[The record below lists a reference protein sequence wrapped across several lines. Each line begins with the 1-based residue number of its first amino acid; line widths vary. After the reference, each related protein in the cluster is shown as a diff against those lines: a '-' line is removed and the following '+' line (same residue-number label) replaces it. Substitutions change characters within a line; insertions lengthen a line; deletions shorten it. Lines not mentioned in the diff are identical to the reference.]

1 MAGASNGGG
10 SSPDDLPD
18 VPEEWGVIVIP
29 DDLSELDEEVRTIRA
44 ELHLADHPT
53 RWHRFMQRRVPRIAR
68 RVVSTLVRAP
78 VLIVMLAILIT
89 VASLFASAWPGP
101 ARPPSTASRTSGATT
116 ENTLRTLPALEL
128 FGADGRPV
136 SLTADLPAV
145 IMLIDDC
152 QCGKLLADT
161 IQAVPPRVA
170 VVTVSTTAAAATA
183 ATPPTGATPQAQG
196 KTVRMLHDP
205 TNTVRTGL
213 KLPPSGDTTASVM
226 LVDATGS
233 IVRTLRTATV
243 DMIKPDLARL

>member
-1 MAGASNGGG
+1 MAGASNNGG

-18 VPEEWGVIVIP
+18 LPEEWGVIVIP
-29 DDLSELDEEVRTIRA
+29 DDLSELDDEVRAIRA
-44 ELHLADHPT
+44 ELHLAGHPT
-53 RWHRFMQRRVPRIAR
+53 RWHRFMQRRGPRVAR
-68 RVVSTLVRAP
+68 RVVTTLLRAP

-101 ARPPSTASRTSGATT
+101 PRQPATSRTAGPTT
-116 ENTLRTLPALEL
+116 ENSLRTLPALEL
-128 FGADGRPV
+128 FGADGRAV

-152 QCGKLLADT
+152 QCTQLVSDT
-161 IQAVPPRVA
+161 IQAVPPKVS
-170 VVTVSTTAAAATA
+170 VITISTTGASATA

-196 KTVRMLHDP
+196 KTVRTLHDP
-205 TNTVRTGL
+205 TNTVRTAL

-226 LVDATGS
+226 LVDAAGS

-243 DMIKPDLARL
+243 AMIKPDLARL

>member
-1 MAGASNGGG
+1 MAGASNNGG

-29 DDLSELDEEVRTIRA
+29 DDLSELDDEVRAIRA
-44 ELHLADHPT
+44 ELHLAEHPT
-53 RWHRFMQRRVPRIAR
+53 RWHRFLQRRGPRVARRIAT
-68 RVVSTLVRAP
+68 TLVRAP

-101 ARPPSTASRTSGATT
+101 ARQAAPSRTSGGTT

-152 QCGKLLADT
+152 QCNQLVLDT
-161 IQAVPPRVA
+161 IGAVPPKVS
-170 VVTVSTTAAAATA
+170 VITISTTAAAATA
-183 ATPPTGATPQAQG
+183 VTPPTGAAPQAQG
-196 KTVRMLHDP
+196 KIVRVLHDP
-205 TNTVRTGL
+205 TNTVRAAL

-226 LVDATGS
+226 LVDHAGS
-233 IVRTLRTATV
+233 IIRTLRTATV
-243 DMIKPDLARL
+243 ELIKPDLARL